1 MPPPRREHGRHA
13 ARANASSATAHGH
26 SSAHGPSRG
35 KVAVPKPVILPSM
48 RADTGASVDVV
59 VASAFSTSARTWG
72 NAGGSGAS
80 VRGLNAGAPS
90 ARDGDGGDGGA
101 EEASLASVG
110 ATWGRRETT
119 TTTTSEIRD
128 DRVAVVRRGEYPSL
142 RSDASGGDE
151 RPARTVASDVERAA
165 RRYADEHRG
174 YEHRAEE
181 DERYVGP
188 TPDTAGERDVDARGG
203 RRHSAR
209 GEARGFGGG
218 RGRDRRGATAP
229 TRILTRRERDDDE
242 TTRSSAGE
250 IPGMTSPSTTHAA
263 MPTSPVALRAREV
276 DPKTEEERAAFDK
289 ELDAVAEEIARR
301 RQGGEPDASERSPS
315 ARAQSEN
322 DELTMETAAATT
334 SPRRHAPLTQ
344 DAFDPYAAPNIS
356 ASALLREPIVPAAQK
371 SVERDEH
378 VVDRPGSEF
387 LRAQGGVKSPPMV
400 LRRPT
405 PPPATRAVPER
416 DAGTEASSSDDGGGG
431 GGGGGGGDKARKRR
445 GGRRV
450 REREE
455 RRALR
460 TTKGG
465 KVATYDDDGMAASL
479 APDGGWGGQPYAGY
493 GAANVPVPGGYV
505 HAFADSARLFTTF
518 APPTYHGYVPGG
530 YAQYGYSPQAAP
542 PMWQPDASLTQ
553 YIGSVPVAYPVDTLY
568 SATGTYG
575 DDATAVAMPSDV
587 ERLSA
592 RLNDLPASLG
602 AEFGS
607 TDDLASFAENKD
619 AAHAP
624 APVRRRGSRG
634 GARGRAVAA
643 NGQGGAQ
650 Q

>member
-13 ARANASSATAHGH
+13 VRANASSATVHGH
-26 SSAHGPSRG
+26 SGAHGPSRG

-72 NAGGSGAS
+72 NAGGSGSS
-80 VRGLNAGAPS
+80 VRGVNAGASS
-90 ARDGDGGDGGA
+90 ARDGNGGDGGA
-101 EEASLASVG
+101 EEVSLASVG

-119 TTTTSEIRD
+119 TTAATSEIRD
-128 DRVAVVRRGEYPSL
+128 DRVTVVRRGEYPSL
-142 RSDASGGDE
+142 RGDASGGDE

-165 RRYADEHRG
+165 RQYADEHRG

-188 TPDTAGERDVDARGG
+188 APDTADERDVDARGG
-203 RRHSAR
+203 RRHGAR
-209 GEARGFGGG
+209 GDARGFGGG

-242 TTRSSAGE
+242 TSRSSAGE
-250 IPGMTSPSTTHAA
+250 IPGMTSPSTTHAV
-263 MPTSPVALRAREV
+263 MPTSPVASRAREV

-301 RQGGEPDASERSPS
+301 RHGGEPDASERSPT
-315 ARAQSEN
+315 ARAHSEN
-322 DELTMETAAATT
+322 NALTIETTATT
-334 SPRRHAPLTQ
+334 TAPRHHAPLRQ
-344 DAFDPYAAPNIS
+344 DTFDPYAAPNIS
-356 ASALLREPIVPAAQK
+356 ASALLREPIVPATQK

-387 LRAQGGVKSPPMV
+387 LRAHGGVKSPPMV

-431 GGGGGGGDKARKRR
+431 GGGGGGDKARKRR

-460 TTKGG
+460 TTKDG
-465 KVATYDDDGMAASL
+465 KVATYDDDGMAAAL
-479 APDGGWGGQPYAGY
+479 APDGGWGGQTYAGY
-493 GAANVPVPGGYV
+493 SAANVPVTGAYV

-553 YIGSVPVAYPVDTLY
+553 YARSAPVPYPVDTPY

-575 DDATAVAMPSDV
+575 DDANAVAMPSDV
-587 ERLSA
+587 ERLST

-607 TDDLASFAENKD
+607 TDELTSFAQNKD
-619 AAHAP
+619 AAHAT

-634 GARGRAVAA
+634 GTRGRAVAA

>member
-13 ARANASSATAHGH
+13 ARANASSASAHGH

-48 RADTGASVDVV
+48 RADAGANADVV

-80 VRGLNAGAPS
+80 VRGVNAGASS

-119 TTTTSEIRD
+119 SSASTTTSAMRD

-142 RSDASGGDE
+142 RGDASAGDE

-181 DERYVGP
+181 DDRYVGP
-188 TPDTAGERDVDARGG
+188 APDTADEREVDARGG
-203 RRHSAR
+203 RWHGAR
-209 GEARGFGGG
+209 GDARGFGGG

-242 TTRSSAGE
+242 TTRSFAGE
-250 IPGMTSPSTTHAA
+250 IPGMASPSTVHVV
-263 MPTSPVALRAREV
+263 MPTSPVASRAREV

-289 ELDAVAEEIARR
+289 ELDAVAEEIAQSRR
-301 RQGGEPDASERSPS
+301 GGEPDASERSPS

-322 DELTMETAAATT
+322 DVLTMETAAVTT
-334 SPRRHAPLTQ
+334 SPRRHAPLRQ

-356 ASALLREPIVPAAQK
+356 TSALLREPIVPATQK

-378 VVDRPGSEF
+378 VVDRPGSAF

-416 DAGTEASSSDDGGGG
+416 DAGTEASSSSD
-431 GGGGGGGDKARKRR
+431 GGGGGDKARKRR

-465 KVATYDDDGMAASL
+465 KAATHDDDG
-479 APDGGWGGQPYAGY
+479 WGGHPYAGY
-493 GAANVPVPGGYV
+493 GAADVPVAGGYV

-530 YAQYGYSPQAAP
+530 YAQYGYAPQAAP
-542 PMWQPDASLTQ
+542 PMWQPDA
-553 YIGSVPVAYPVDTLY
+553 YPVDAPY

-607 TDDLASFAENKD
+607 TDDLSSFAENKD
-619 AAHAP
+619 AARATTP
-624 APVRRRGSRG
+624 SRRRGSRG

>member
-1 MPPPRREHGRHA
+1 M
-13 ARANASSATAHGH
+13 RANASSATVHGH
-26 SSAHGPSRG
+26 SGAHGPSRG

-72 NAGGSGAS
+72 NAGGSGSS
-80 VRGLNAGAPS
+80 VRGVNAGASS
-90 ARDGDGGDGGA
+90 ARDGNGGDGGA
-101 EEASLASVG
+101 EEVSLASVG
-110 ATWGRRETT
+110 ATWGRRETMT
-119 TTTTSEIRD
+119 TAATSEIRD
-128 DRVAVVRRGEYPSL
+128 DRVTVVRRGEYPSL
-142 RSDASGGDE
+142 RGDASGGDE

-165 RRYADEHRG
+165 RQYADEHRG

-188 TPDTAGERDVDARGG
+188 APDTADERDVDARGG
-203 RRHSAR
+203 RRHGAR
-209 GEARGFGGG
+209 GDARGFGGG

-242 TTRSSAGE
+242 TSRSSAGE
-250 IPGMTSPSTTHAA
+250 IPGMTSPSTTHAV
-263 MPTSPVALRAREV
+263 MPTSPVASRAREV

-301 RQGGEPDASERSPS
+301 RHGGEPDASERSPT
-315 ARAQSEN
+315 ARAHSEN
-322 DELTMETAAATT
+322 NALTIETTATT
-334 SPRRHAPLTQ
+334 TAPRHHAPLRQ
-344 DAFDPYAAPNIS
+344 DTFDPYAAPNIS
-356 ASALLREPIVPAAQK
+356 ASALLREPIVPATQK

-387 LRAQGGVKSPPMV
+387 LRAHGGVKSPPMV

-416 DAGTEASSSDDGGGG
+416 DAGTEASSSDDG

-465 KVATYDDDGMAASL
+465 KVATYDDDGMAAAL
-479 APDGGWGGQPYAGY
+479 APDGGWGGQTYAGY
-493 GAANVPVPGGYV
+493 SAANVPVTGAYV

-553 YIGSVPVAYPVDTLY
+553 YARSAPVPYPVDTPY

-575 DDATAVAMPSDV
+575 DDANAVAMPSDV
-587 ERLSA
+587 ERLST

-607 TDDLASFAENKD
+607 TDELTSFAQNKD
-619 AAHAP
+619 AAHAT

-634 GARGRAVAA
+634 GTRGRAVAA

>member
-13 ARANASSATAHGH
+13 VRANASSATVHGH
-26 SSAHGPSRG
+26 SGAHGPSRG

-72 NAGGSGAS
+72 NAGGSGSS
-80 VRGLNAGAPS
+80 VRGVNAGASSP
-90 ARDGDGGDGGA
+90 RDGNGGDGGA
-101 EEASLASVG
+101 EEVSLASVG

-119 TTTTSEIRD
+119 TTAATSEIRD
-128 DRVAVVRRGEYPSL
+128 DRVTVVRRGEYPSL
-142 RSDASGGDE
+142 RGDASGGDE

-165 RRYADEHRG
+165 RQYADEHRG

-188 TPDTAGERDVDARGG
+188 APDTADERDVDARGG
-203 RRHSAR
+203 RRHGAR
-209 GEARGFGGG
+209 GDARGFGGG

-242 TTRSSAGE
+242 TSRSSAGE
-250 IPGMTSPSTTHAA
+250 IPGMTSPSTTHAV
-263 MPTSPVALRAREV
+263 MPTSPVASRAREV

-301 RQGGEPDASERSPS
+301 RHGGEPDASERSPT
-315 ARAQSEN
+315 ARAHSEN
-322 DELTMETAAATT
+322 NALTIETTATT
-334 SPRRHAPLTQ
+334 TAPRHHAPLRQ
-344 DAFDPYAAPNIS
+344 DTFDPYAAPNIS
-356 ASALLREPIVPAAQK
+356 ASALLREPIVPATQK

-387 LRAQGGVKSPPMV
+387 LRAHGGVKSPPMV

-431 GGGGGGGDKARKRR
+431 GDKVRKRR

-465 KVATYDDDGMAASL
+465 KVATYDDDGMAAAL
-479 APDGGWGGQPYAGY
+479 APDGGWGGQTYAGY
-493 GAANVPVPGGYV
+493 SAANVPVTGAYV

-553 YIGSVPVAYPVDTLY
+553 YARSAPVPYPVDTPY

-575 DDATAVAMPSDV
+575 DDANAVAMPSDV
-587 ERLSA
+587 ERLST

-607 TDDLASFAENKD
+607 TDELTSFAQNKD
-619 AAHAP
+619 AAHAT

-634 GARGRAVAA
+634 GTRGRAVAA